1 MQATIKSQAGYV
13 AGKQLFNAAGVLLQF
28 LASPGEVGDAICL
41 IRGTMPPGVV
51 VPLHSHSE
59 PEVLYVLDGSLQAYR
74 STEGANGWTNAGV
87 GDVVIIPGSVKHAL
101 RNASSLP
108 ATLALITK
116 SQLYQFFRELAKP
129 FDPNQPPSHPT
140 PDAMQQLF
148 EASYSGTDGWI
159 GVFRD
164 GRRRFRRWR
173 SRFARLC
180 ATKRRT
186 STQGA

>member
-1 MQATIKSQAGYV
+1 MQATIKSHAGYV

-28 LASPGEVGDAICL
+28 LASPDEVGDAICL

-51 VPLHSHSE
+51 VPLHSHAE
-59 PEVLYVLDGSLQAYR
+59 PEVLYVLDGSLQVYG

-87 GDVVIIPGSVKHAL
+87 GDVVIIPGGVKHAL

-129 FDPNQPPSHPT
+129 FDPNQPPSAPT
-140 PDAMQQLF
+140 PEAMQQLF
-148 EASYSGTDGWI
+148 EAAAKYGYWLASPAENATI
-159 GVFRD
+159 GLSM
-164 GRRRFRRWR
+164 G
-173 SRFARLC
+173 
-180 ATKRRT
+180 
-186 STQGA
+186 

>member
-41 IRGTMPPGVV
+41 IRGTMRPGVV
-51 VPLHSHSE
+51 VPLHSHCE

-108 ATLALITK
+108 ATLALVTK

-129 FDPNQPPSHPT
+129 FDPNQPPSAPT
-140 PDAMQQLF
+140 PEAMQQLF
-148 EASYSGTDGWI
+148 EAAAKYGYWLASPAENAVI
-159 GVFRD
+159 GLNTV
-164 GRRRFRRWR
+164 
-173 SRFARLC
+173 
-180 ATKRRT
+180 
-186 STQGA
+186 